1 MLDATKD
8 VGKAAATGTEA
19 VDAAAKSLAP
29 STAGA
34 PPVSSP
40 PIAASTLSSS
50 APAIKPVQVAPQT
63 ASAAS
68 AASAASVVSAAAA
81 AAAAAAVAGE
91 DAVAAL
97 RRKHQIERAK
107 LYGGRGKG
115 VTFFFDLVDSDAKH
129 KHLDT

>member
-81 AAAAAAVAGE
+81 AAAAAAVGE